1 LGAQKP
7 RYMVYRRASLRLE
20 ASEKTIEFLYPANL
34 GWDCTRC
41 GACCRDAGGR
51 ERRILLLETDISRL
65 EGQHGS
71 EEFAEPIRGREPF
84 VAEMRK
90 IGGMC
95 FFLSDDGC
103 SAYDRRALLCRMY
116 PFWVERS
123 GDLFIIRADGACPG
137 TSGEPLGEAFFSG
150 LLGRAVAER
159 GGI

>member
-1 LGAQKP
+1 
-7 RYMVYRRASLRLE
+7 MVYRRASLKPGML
-20 ASEKTIEFLYPANL
+20 AKTIEFLYPANL
-34 GWDCTRC
+34 GWDCARC
-41 GACCRDAGGR
+41 GACCRDAGER
-51 ERRILLLETDISRL
+51 ERRILLLETDVSRL
-65 EGQHGS
+65 KGQLGGG
-71 EEFAEPIRGREPF
+71 EFAEPIRGREPF

-90 IGGMC
+90 IGGRC

-123 GDLFIIRADGACPG
+123 GGLFIIRVDGACPG
-137 TSGEPLGEAFFSG
+137 TGGGKLLGKAFFSG